1 MGLRRRLTTVTTI
14 QAEALRFAAW
24 CLGPGTDTL
33 VGSGLWTRHDAQAT
47 QRDVALQLL
56 EEATPCKH

>member
-1 MGLRRRLTTVTTI
+1 MREAQPRVGPAVTAV

-24 CLGPGTDTL
+24 CLGEGTDTL
-33 VGSGLWTRHDAQAT
+33 TRSGLWTRRDAQTT

-56 EEATPCKH
+56 EEATP